1 MKNIILLDSG
11 VLSLYLVKD
20 ESFLKEISLNTKRN
34 YSYLSSELN
43 YIELYN
49 HLCRKKGKIN
59 SQIIMENLRR
69 SPFLKF
75 ISVSEKISSLAGTL
89 KCKYRFLS
97 IVDSVIC
104 AEALLRKADIY
115 TTETH
120 FGNIKNLKVKKFMF

>member
-1 MKNIILLDSG
+1 MKNIVFLDSG
-11 VLSLYLVKD
+11 VLSLYLVND
-20 ESFLKEISLNTKRN
+20 ESFMKEISLNTKRN
-34 YSYLSSELN
+34 CSYLSSELN

-69 SPFLKF
+69 STF
-75 ISVSEKISSLAGTL
+75 IEFIPVTYKISGLAGTL

-97 IVDSVIC
+97 IVDSVLC

-120 FGNIKNLKVKKFMF
+120 FGNIKNLKVRKFMF